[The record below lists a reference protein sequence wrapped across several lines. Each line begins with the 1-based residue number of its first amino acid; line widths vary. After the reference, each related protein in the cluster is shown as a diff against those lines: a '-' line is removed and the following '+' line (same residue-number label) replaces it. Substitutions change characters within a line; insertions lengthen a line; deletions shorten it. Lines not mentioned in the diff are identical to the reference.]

1 MAVLRLLP
9 ALLLA
14 AVAVALGACG
24 EKPEPE
30 ITGPAVPQSQN
41 GQSGRPGQ
49 PEVGDGRG
57 GVALEKIGEFDQPVF
72 VAQPPDGGRALYVV
86 EQPGRI
92 VRVDGRRRTR
102 VFLDISNRVS
112 CCGEQGLLSMA
123 FAPGYERSG
132 RFYVD
137 YTDRDGNTRVV
148 EYRVERERTG
158 RGRNARTTERVVPGS
173 ARTLLR
179 VEQPFANHNG
189 GLVMFGPDDML
200 WIGLGDGGAAGDP
213 QRNGQDLGV
222 LLGKILRIDP
232 RPDGEGPYGIPKDN
246 PFTDRAGAR
255 PEIAVYGVRNPW
267 RFSFDR
273 ERGTLWIGD
282 VGQDR
287 WEEIDAIADPT
298 SGVNLGWSSYEGTE
312 RFNEDE
318 RAPRALGPVL
328 TYGREGGCS
337 VTGGYVV
344 RDRSLESLYGR
355 YLYADHCQGQL
366 RSFTARD
373 AIVGEVRDDRALGLQ
388 VPSVSSFAED
398 ARGRIY
404 ATSLEGPVYRL
415 VPE

>member
-1 MAVLRLLP
+1 MAVL
-9 ALLLA
+9 AVVLA
-14 AVAVALGACG
+14 ACG

-30 ITGPAVPQSQN
+30 ITGPAVPQVQD
-41 GQSGRPGQ
+41 GQSGTP
-49 PEVGDGRG
+49 VGDGQG
-57 GVALEKIGEFDQPVF
+57 GVALELIGKFEQPVF
-72 VAQPPDGGRALYVV
+72 VAQPPRGGRALFVV

-92 VRVDGRRRTR
+92 VRVDDRGRTR
-102 VFLDISNRVS
+102 IFLDISNRVS

-123 FAPGYERSG
+123 FAPDYERSG

-137 YTDRDGNTRVV
+137 YTDRGGDTRIV
-148 EYRVERERTG
+148 EYRVERGRKG
-158 RGRNARTTERVVPGS
+158 RGPERVVPGS

-179 VEQPFANHNG
+179 VAQPFQNHNG
-189 GLVMFGPDDML
+189 GLVMFGPDGKL
-200 WIGLGDGGAAGDP
+200 WIGLGDGGSQGDP
-213 QRNGQDLGV
+213 RRNGQDLSV

-232 RPDGEGPYGIPKDN
+232 RPQGDRPYGIPKDN
-246 PFTDRAGAR
+246 PFTDRPGAR
-255 PEIAVYGVRNPW
+255 PEIAVYGLRNPW

-287 WEEIDAIADPT
+287 WEEIDAVADPT
-298 SGVNLGWSSYEGTE
+298 GGVNLGWSAYEGDE

-328 TYGREGGCS
+328 TYGREDGCS

-344 RDRSLESLYGR
+344 RDRALESLYGR

-388 VPSVSSFAED
+388 VPSISSFAED

>member
-1 MAVLRLLP
+1 MLRLLT
-9 ALLLA
+9 ALLVACALA
-14 AVAVALGACG
+14 LLAGCG
-24 EKPEPE
+24 EKAEPE
-30 ITGPAVPQSQN
+30 ITGPAVPQAKN
-41 GQSGRPGQ
+41 RPA
-49 PEVGDGRG
+49 EIGDGRG
-57 GVALEKIGEFDQPVF
+57 GVELEQIGEFDQPVF
-72 VAQPPDGGRALYVV
+72 VAQPPQGGRELFVV

-92 VRVDGRRRTR
+92 VRVDGRGRTR

-123 FAPGYERSG
+123 FAPDYERSG
-132 RFYVD
+132 RFFVN
-137 YTDRDGNTRVV
+137 YTDRDGATRVV
-148 EYRVERERTG
+148 EYQARSVRVG
-158 RGRNARTTERVVPGS
+158 RGRNARRVERVVPGS
-173 ARTLLR
+173 ARLLLR

-189 GLVMFGPDDML
+189 GLVMFGPDRKL
-200 WIGLGDGGAAGDP
+200 YIGIGDGGAKDDP
-213 QRNGQDLGV
+213 RRNGQDLGE

-232 RPDGEGPYGIPKDN
+232 RPAGGKPYGIPKDN
-246 PFTDRAGAR
+246 PFVDRPGAR

-287 WEEIDAIADPT
+287 FEEIDAVADPIA
-298 SGVNLGWSSYEGTE
+298 GVNLGWSAYEGTE
-312 RFNEDE
+312 RLNEDE
-318 RAPRALGPVL
+318 RAPNALAPVH
-328 TYGREGGCS
+328 TYGRDGGCS

-344 RDRSLESLYGR
+344 RDRELKSLYGR
-355 YLYADHCQGQL
+355 YLYADYCQGQL

-373 AIVGEVRDDRALGLQ
+373 AIVGPVRDDRALGLQ
-388 VPSVSSFAED
+388 VPSISSFAED